1 MNKIQEILKCFLLIM
16 MLIAC
21 QGNEHHEAT
30 FFEPTYESSQ
40 PWAYWY
46 WMYGAYS
53 KEGITA
59 DLEAM
64 KEAGLAGAYLM
75 SIRGP
80 KEPPLIDPPIIQT
93 SPEWWEMVSHA
104 LHEADRLGLQ
114 IAMHSCDGFAVAG
127 GPWVTPELSMQKLVW
142 TDVNV
147 QGGKLIEMSLEQPET
162 KEDYYKDVAVF
173 AYPVPEKEYRKSS
186 FVRPKVSSNISDK
199 DLTFLLDDSKD
210 ETFSTNEPAWIEY
223 VFEEPFTLRNI
234 KIKVGGSHSYQAQR
248 LKLEVS
254 NDGRNYATWTSLV
267 PPRHGWQ
274 DWDAA
279 YTHAIEAATF
289 THFRLV
295 YDPEGTEPG
304 SEDLDAAKWK
314 PSLKVKTIELS
325 EEPKIGD
332 FEGKSGL
339 VWRISPQTTDAEIHT
354 GEAAPLEQVIDISDS
369 MDADGNLSWEAPE
382 GHWKVIRFGHT
393 STGHTNATGGG
404 GLGLEVDKFNPEAV
418 KLQFDSWFG
427 KAVEV
432 AGPNLTG
439 SVLSLLHIDS
449 WEAGSQNWSP
459 YFLEEFQKRR
469 GYNLKPY
476 LPVMAGFPINGAEF
490 SEQVLYDVRQT
501 ISELIVDVF
510 FEIMRSEAATHEIK
524 FSAENVAPTMIS
536 DGLLHFS
543 KVDFPGG
550 EFWLNSPTHDKPND
564 MLDAI
569 SGGHIYGKQIIQAEA
584 FTQLRMDWDEHPGSL
599 KTIGDRNYALGI
611 NRFFYH
617 VFVHNP
623 WLDRKPGMTL
633 DGVGLYFQRDQTWWK
648 PGKAWIDYAQR
659 VQYHLQKGK
668 PVIDLAVFTGEGLPS
683 RAVLP
688 DRLAPFL
695 PGLVG
700 EKVMQKEASRWAN
713 ENQPTHQRPKGVTH
727 GSNIALAEDWTDA
740 FRGYKYDSF
749 NPDAL
754 LNLASVKDGKVV
766 LSTGM
771 EYSVLV
777 FPGNRK
783 MNPNADKVS
792 YNVLKKIWE
801 LVNAGATIMVDSP
814 PTGSPSL
821 ALDQEGKGKYDEL
834 VNILWKGYD
843 PTHQTG
849 LNQWSIGKG
858 KIIQLPYLQESLED
872 IGIPADVLARQ
883 KGRER
888 NHGVAWS
895 HRKSGQEEVYFISN
909 QLEEKRQMEWT
920 FRVTGKIP
928 QIYDPVKDE
937 YREVKN
943 WVANNGNTTIPL
955 TLDKNESLFV
965 IFDKKTTKS
974 RSSEGSND
982 LKFSE
987 FLRIS
992 SPWKVQFDPAYKGPT
1007 EEQEWTVLKDWSK
1020 NEKPSIRYYSGTAS
1034 YQNQFQMDE
1043 IPQVPLLLNLGEVNY
1058 LAEVIVNGQNCGVA
1072 WTFPF
1077 AVDISKAIKKGNN
1090 ELIIKVSNTW
1100 ANRIIGDFNDPNAD
1114 PITWS
1119 VADLSRIKNNPLMPS
1134 GLIGP
1139 VSIDKKE
1146 K

>member
-1 MNKIQEILKCFLLIM
+1 MNKIHQILKGIFLIT
-16 MLIAC
+16 MLISC
-21 QGNEHHEAT
+21 QQKDQKST
-30 FFEPTYESSQ
+30 TSFEPTYESSQ
-40 PWAYWY
+40 AWAYWY
-46 WMYGAYS
+46 WMYSSYS

-80 KEPPLIDPPIIQT
+80 KDSLLIDPPIIQT
-93 SPEWWEMVSHA
+93 SPEWWDMVRHA
-104 LHEADRLGLQ
+104 LKEADRLDLQ

-142 TDVNV
+142 SETHFE
-147 QGGKLIEMSLEQPET
+147 GGELIETNLTQPET
-162 KEDYYKDVAVF
+162 KENYYKDVAVF
-173 AYPVPEKEYRKSS
+173 AYPIPDKGYRKSS
-186 FVRPKVSSNISDK
+186 IERPKVSSNLSDK
-199 DLTFLLDDSKD
+199 DLDFLLDDDK
-210 ETFSTNEPAWIEY
+210 EGTFSTNDAAWIEY

-234 KIKVGGSHSYQAQR
+234 RIKVGGSHSYQAQWM
-248 LKLEVS
+248 KLEVS
-254 NDGRNYATWTSLV
+254 NDGENYQEWTRLE

-274 DWDAA
+274 DWDAD
-279 YTHAIEAATF
+279 YTHAIEPATF

-295 YDPEGTEPG
+295 YDPQGSEPG
-304 SEDLDAAKWK
+304 AEDLDAAKWK
-314 PSLKVKTIELS
+314 PSLKVKTIVLS
-325 EEPKIGD
+325 EEPRIGN

-339 VWRISPQTTDAEIHT
+339 VWRVSKQTSDTEIASA
-354 GEAAPLEQVIDISDS
+354 EAAPLKDVIDISKN
-369 MDADGNLSWEAPE
+369 MDANGQLSWEAPA
-382 GHWKVIRFGHT
+382 GNWKILRFGHT

-432 AGPNLTG
+432 AGPDLAG
-439 SVLSLLHIDS
+439 RVLSLLHIDS

-459 YFLEEFQKRR
+459 YFLEEFEKRR
-469 GYNLKPY
+469 GYDLMPY
-476 LPVMAGFPINGAEF
+476 LPVMAGYPIEGADF
-490 SEQVLYDVRQT
+490 SEQILYDVRQT
-501 ISELIVDVF
+501 IASLIVDVF
-510 FEIMRSEAATHEIK
+510 FETMRKEAAAHNIK
-524 FSAENVAPTMIS
+524 FSAENVAPTMMS

-584 FTQLRMDWDEHPGSL
+584 FTQLRMDWDEHPGNL

-659 VQYHLQKGK
+659 VQYQLQKGI
-668 PVIDLAVFTGEGLPS
+668 PVVDIAVFTGEGLPS

-688 DRLAPFL
+688 ERLVPFL

-700 EKVMQKEASRWAN
+700 NDLLEKEKKRWAN
-713 ENQPTHQRPKGVTH
+713 EGQPTHQRPKGVTH
-727 GSNIALAEDWTDA
+727 GSNIALAEDWTDPLK
-740 FRGYKYDSF
+740 GYKYDSF

-754 LNLASVKDGKVV
+754 LNLASVKNGKVV

-783 MNPNADKVS
+783 MNPNANRVS
-792 YNVLKKIWE
+792 LAVLKKMLE
-801 LVNAGATIMVDSP
+801 LVEAGATIMVDGKP
-814 PTGSPSL
+814 VGSPSL
-821 ALDQEGKGKYDEL
+821 VLDKRAFEQYEKVVQK
-834 VNILWKGYD
+834 LWKGFN
-843 PTHQTG
+843 PNLSKGQ
-849 LNQWSIGKG
+849 NEWAIGKG
-858 KIIQLPYLQESLED
+858 KVVQLPYADETLKG
-872 IGIPADVLARQ
+872 IGIVPDVTATEV
-883 KGRER
+883 GRER
-888 NHGVAWS
+888 NQGIAWN
-895 HRKSGQEEVYFISN
+895 HRSAGEEEVYFISN
-909 QLEEKRQMEWT
+909 QLEEKRQMDWS
-920 FRVTGKIP
+920 FRVLGKIP
-928 QIYDPVKDE
+928 RIYDPVKDE
-937 YREVKN
+937 YREV
-943 WVANNGNTTIPL
+943 NTWEIKDGRTVLPL

-965 IFDKKTTKS
+965 IFEKKT
-974 RSSEGSND
+974 SEKAVSKGKNQR
-982 LKFSE
+982 E
-987 FLRIS
+987 FLPFQEIKDSWR
-992 SPWKVQFDPAYKGPT
+992 VQFDPEFKGP
-1007 EEQEWTVLKDWSK
+1007 EAVQQWDVLTDWIQ
-1020 NEKPSIRYYSGTAS
+1020 NPNPDIQHYSGTAS
-1034 YQNQFQMDE
+1034 YQTQFQLDE
-1043 IPQVPLLLNLGEVNY
+1043 SPKEALWLNLGEVNY
-1058 LAEVIVNGQNCGVA
+1058 LAEVIVNGENCGVA
-1072 WTFPF
+1072 WTYPF
-1077 AVDISKAIKKGNN
+1077 TLDISKAVKKGNN
-1090 ELIIKVSNTW
+1090 ELTIKVTNTW
-1100 ANRIIGDFNDPNAD
+1100 ANRIIGDINKPESERL
-1114 PITWS
+1114 TWS

-1139 VSIDKKE
+1139 VRIEKE